1 MPILLKLFKKNHQS
15 GAALITAMLLAALI
29 TILAASWLA
38 RFDSQLRTVEM
49 QRTGTQ
55 TRWLLRAATHWAR
68 VILAEHANSAF
79 HLGEPWAVPIA
90 STRIADIS
98 GTQEAYFSGYIT
110 DAQSRFNLHNWRVIA
125 SKTNPVNVPL
135 QLADH
140 NEKIHIEWGKRIMQ
154 GCGLSP
160 AQIEAWY
167 SAIQYDARIIDSEKM
182 LFKKDTV
189 LVLDT
194 LPFSVSDSI
203 ESCLNARLVWL
214 SNGGNST
221 VTTININT
229 VDTAVLAAHPYIGQT
244 EAQRL
249 LTARKAVSYIKDVNN
264 IQNSLG
270 ISNEVFI
277 SLLTQQFDIKSQYFL
292 ATGRV
297 TMGRI
302 DIMASSLLYLEQ
314 YGVAPAI
321 VWTKS
326 L

>member
-1 MPILLKLFKKNHQS
+1 MTILTKLLKRNHQR

-38 RFDSQLRTVEM
+38 RFDAQLRIVEM

-68 VILAEHANSAF
+68 VILAEHADSAF
-79 HLGEPWAVPIA
+79 HLGESWAVPIA

-98 GTQEAYFSGYIT
+98 GTQEAYFSGRII
-110 DAQSRFNLHNWRVIA
+110 DAQSRFNLHNWRVVAIKTS
-125 SKTNPVNVPL
+125 SKNIPL

-140 NEKIHIEWGKRIMQ
+140 NEKTQIEWGKRIMQ
-154 GCGLSP
+154 GCGLLP

-167 SAIQYDARIIDSEKM
+167 VAIQYDASINYEQMPFRRG
-182 LFKKDTV
+182 TV

-194 LPFSVSDSI
+194 LPFNVSDSI
-203 ESCLNARLVWL
+203 KECLNTQLIWL
-214 SNGGNST
+214 GDEGNST
-221 VTTININT
+221 LTTMNINT
-229 VDTAVLAAHPYIGQT
+229 VDIAVLAAHPYIGQT

-249 LTARKAVSYIKDVNN
+249 LTARKVVSYIKDVNN

-270 ISNEVFI
+270 ISNGLLA
-277 SLLTQQFDIKSQYFL
+277 SLLKEQFDIKSQYFL
-292 ATGRV
+292 ATGRI

-302 DIMASSLLYLEQ
+302 NIMANSLLYLEQ
-314 YGVAPAI
+314 YGVAPFI

>member
-1 MPILLKLFKKNHQS
+1 MSVFTKLLKKNQS

-38 RFDSQLRTVEM
+38 RFDSQLRIVEM

-68 VILAEHANSAF
+68 VILAEHADSPF
-79 HLGEPWAVPIA
+79 HLGDSWAVPIA

-98 GTQEAYFSGYIT
+98 GTQEAYFSGRII

-125 SKTNPVNVPL
+125 SKTNPMNVPL
-135 QLADH
+135 HLADH
-140 NEKIHIEWGKRIMQ
+140 NEKIQLEWGKRIMQ
-154 GCGLSP
+154 GCGLLP

-167 SAIQYDARIIDSEKM
+167 AAIQYDARIINSEQM
-182 LFKKDTV
+182 LFKKKSV
-189 LVLDT
+189 LALDT
-194 LPFSVSDSI
+194 LPFSVSSLI
-203 ESCLNARLVWL
+203 ETCLDTRLVWL
-214 SNGGNST
+214 SDEELT
-221 VTTININT
+221 LTKININT
-229 VDTAVLAAHPYIGQT
+229 VDIAVLAAHPYIGQT

-249 LTARKAVSYIKDVNN
+249 LTARKAVSYIKDINN

-270 ISNEVFI
+270 ISNDVLI

-302 DIMASSLLYLEQ
+302 DIMASSLLHLEQ

>member
-1 MPILLKLFKKNHQS
+1 MPILLKLLKKNHQS

-68 VILAEHANSAF
+68 VILAEHADSAF

-140 NEKIHIEWGKRIMQ
+140 NEKIQIEWGKRIQ

-167 SAIQYDARIIDSEKM
+167 AAVQYDARIVDSEKM
-182 LFKKDTV
+182 LFKKGRV

-214 SNGGNST
+214 SDGGNST

-229 VDTAVLAAHPYIGQT
+229 VDTTVLAAHPYIGQT

-270 ISNEVFI
+270 ISNEVFV
-277 SLLTQQFDIKSQYFL
+277 SLLKQQFDIKSQYFL

>member
-1 MPILLKLFKKNHQS
+1 MSAFTKVLKKNQS

-38 RFDSQLRTVEM
+38 RFDSQLRIVEM

-68 VILAEHANSAF
+68 VILAEHADSAF

-98 GTQEAYFSGYIT
+98 GTQEAYFSGRII

-135 QLADH
+135 QLADD
-140 NEKIHIEWGKRIMQ
+140 NEKVQIEWGKRIIQ

-160 AQIEAWY
+160 AQIEVWY
-167 SAIQYDARIIDSEKM
+167 AAIQYDARMIDSEQM
-182 LFKKDTV
+182 LFKKRSTS
-189 LVLDT
+189 VLDT
-194 LPFSVSDSI
+194 LPFSVPSSI
-203 ESCLNARLVWL
+203 EACLNTRLVWL
-214 SNGGNST
+214 SDEESMLT
-221 VTTININT
+221 KININT
-229 VDTAVLAAHPYIGQT
+229 VDIAILAAHPYIGHT

-249 LTARKAVSYIKDVNN
+249 LTARKAVSYIKDTNN

-270 ISNEVFI
+270 ISNEVFLP
-277 SLLTQQFDIKSQYFL
+277 LLTQQFNVKSQYFL

-314 YGVAPAI
+314 YGVAPII
-321 VWTKS
+321 VWTQS
-326 L
+326 F